1 MTINEALSDAK
12 ERECLLVRDN
22 NQDMLIV
29 LNRTLELEGFDTV
42 VVADYDEA
50 VSLLEKLDPDLVIM
64 DTYLPDVISL
74 RTLDIMRER
83 SDVPIVVITSDN
95 EVETLRTVFA
105 HGADDYIR
113 KPFAIRPFIAR
124 IKAKLRRYQGKVLE
138 PSL

>member
-12 ERECLLVRDN
+12 ERQCILVMDN
-22 NQDMLIV
+22 NQDMLML